1 MFNFALGLYI
11 PPGFINI
18 RYGMFIIF
26 GSMCVLAALQF
37 YFTYPETCGK
47 TIEEIE
53 ELFLPGAPK
62 PWNTKPGH
70 SRLDAMID
78 EANREHLTMADVKAG
93 KRNISVAEHREE
105 NVDNSEKV

>member
-1 MFNFALGLYI
+1 
-11 PPGFINI
+11 
-18 RYGMFIIF
+18 MFIIF
-26 GSMCVLAALQF
+26 GSMCMLAAIQF

-62 PWNTKPGH
+62 PWHTKPGH

-78 EANREHLTMADVKAG
+78 EANREHLTMADIQAG
-93 KRNISVAEHREE
+93 KRNASLVEHHEE
-105 NVDNSEKV
+105 NIDNTEKV